1 MHLDLET
8 LAQFYTIEEAQRHI
22 DQWIVRQVEYKDSE
36 LVKRNKKKTKKI
48 TYVDYP

>member
-8 LAQFYTIEEAQRHI
+8 LAQFDTLEQAQQHI
-22 DQWIVRQVEYKDSE
+22 DQWIIKRTKE
-36 LVKRNKKKTKKI
+36 LDNEIVKKQRKKSKKI